1 MAGIPDAT
9 IPTQWDLLAVAQS
22 AVAQSVTNQS
32 ELDQQWQVHKFG
44 GSSVADAQCMERV
57 AHILEQDPHRRMAV
71 VLSAC
76 RGVTDAMLHLVAA
89 AERQETTIDAQL
101 EAVRQR
107 HIGIAETLLN
117 DLDRQNYIALLDHD
131 CQDIA
136 SILHTVSLIRAAS
149 QVVRDLVA
157 GFGEIWSTR
166 LFVRYLRSRGKR
178 PGVVEWVDARDIVS
192 VDWNPLGPAVRWE
205 DSRANTASVIKH
217 QGPATLI
224 VTGFIARDAHGLQTT
239 LGRNGSDFS
248 GAIFGA
254 LLNASEIVIWTDVDG
269 VLSADPRLVPDAKV
283 IDSLSYNEAMELAYF
298 GAKVIHPQTMAPAVA
313 QNIPIW
319 IRNTFA
325 PHKAGTLI
333 CARPESELLVKGIT
347 SFDKIALVNLEG
359 AGMIGVPG
367 TAHRLFGALREHG
380 ISVILI
386 SQGSS
391 EHSICFAIPE
401 AEAHKAEQVVRD
413 AFHSELR
420 QGQIQRVEVT
430 HACSILAVVGDGMAG
445 AHGVAGKVFNA
456 LGNAGVSVK
465 AIAQGASE
473 RNISVVIDGKQS
485 ARALRSVHSS
495 FYLSPNTVS
504 IGVIGPGVVGGAF
517 LDQLASQVKRLG
529 RNFNVDLRVRGIMK
543 SERMQLATGELS
555 LDNWRDA
562 LTQHGAGGEKA
573 DLKRFAEH
581 IHASHLPHAV
591 IVDCSAS
598 AEVASH
604 YEQWLADG
612 IHVVTPNKKANSGDY
627 AYYQR
632 VQAAHRA
639 GGSHYLYE
647 ATVGA
652 GLPVIQTLHDL
663 RETGDEIQRIEGI
676 LSGTLAYLFNV
687 YDGSRPFSE
696 VVLEAK
702 AKGYTEPDPRDDLSG
717 LDFARKVVILG
728 REMGLNLELKDVALE
743 SLVPAALR
751 DCSVEE
757 YLKRLPEF
765 DQQMQQRLAEARSRN
780 QVLRYIG
787 SVDAASRK
795 ATVGLVELP
804 RHHTFANINLTD
816 NVVRFSTSRYN
827 QNPLVVQGPGAGPE
841 VTAGGVFADLLRVC
855 AYLGAKL

>member
-1 MAGIPDAT
+1 M
-9 IPTQWDLLAVAQS
+9 AQS
-22 AVAQSVTNQS
+22 AV
-32 ELDQQWQVHKFG
+32 DQQWQVHKFG

-57 AHILEQDPHRRMAV
+57 AIILEQDTHPRMAV

-76 RGVTDAMLHLVAA
+76 RGVTDAMLHLVSS
-89 AERQETTIDAQL
+89 AERQEATVSEQL

-107 HIGIAETLLN
+107 HIRIAETLLTEA
-117 DLDRQNYIALLDHD
+117 DRNEYVALLDHD
-131 CQDIA
+131 YQDIA
-136 SILHTVSLIRAAS
+136 SILHTVALIRAAS
-149 QVVRDLVA
+149 QMVRDLVA

-166 LFVRYLRSRGKR
+166 LFMRYLRSRGKR

-205 DSRANTASVIKH
+205 DSRANTVRVIRH

-224 VTGFIARDAHGLQTT
+224 VTGFIARDAKGLQTT

-248 GAIFGA
+248 GSIFGA
-254 LLNASEIVIWTDVDG
+254 LLNASEIIIWTDVDG
-269 VLSADPRLVPDAKV
+269 VLSADPRLVPDATV

-313 QNIPIW
+313 QSIPIW

-333 CARPESELLVKGIT
+333 CAKPESELLVKGIT

-401 AEAHKAEQVVRD
+401 AEATQAEHVVRE

-430 HACSILAVVGDGMAG
+430 HDCSILAVVGDGMAG

-473 RNISVVIDGKQS
+473 RNISVVIDGKHS

-517 LDQLASQVKRLG
+517 IDQLASQVERLA
-529 RNFNVDLRVRGIMK
+529 RSFHVDLRVRAVMK
-543 SERMQLATGELS
+543 SQRMQLINGELP
-555 LDNWRDA
+555 LNHWRDELA
-562 LTQHGAGGEKA
+562 KLGDGEAA
-573 DLKRFAEH
+573 DLKKFAAH
-581 IHASHLPHAV
+581 VHASHLPHAV

-604 YEQWLADG
+604 YAEWLAAG
-612 IHVVTPNKKANSGDY
+612 IHVVTPNKKANSGNY
-627 AYYQR
+627 QYYQS
-632 VQAAHRA
+632 VQAARRT

-687 YDGSRPFSE
+687 YDGSRPFSA

-728 REMGLNLELKDVALE
+728 REMGLDLELKDVALE
-743 SLVPAALR
+743 SLVPEVLKN
-751 DCSVEE
+751 CSVDE
-757 YLKRLPEF
+757 YLLRLPEF
-765 DQQMQQRLAEARSRN
+765 DGQMQQRLEAARGRN
-780 QVLRYIG
+780 HVLRYIG
-787 SVDAASRK
+787 SLDAASRM

-804 RHHTFANINLTD
+804 RSHTFANINLTD